1 MKSAHRPELG
11 PPVAAFAA
19 KLREGAPEIPLTD
32 MASLFGAP
40 EELLGVVAGRG
51 PIRFKAETFTN
62 AGPELVLE
70 AGRVELEIPDV
81 LRGRWSVDDE
91 GFLLEFPS
99 GEFAPRA
106 CGKIAF
112 LRKCFELREMRATA
126 GDITLDFGSDLASRR
141 YTF

>member
-1 MKSAHRPELG
+1 MKSAQRPELG

-19 KLREGAPEIPLTD
+19 KLREGVAEIPLTE
-32 MASLFGAP
+32 MAALFGAP
-40 EELLGVVAGRG
+40 EELLGVVAQRG
-51 PIRFKAETFTN
+51 PIKFKEDRFTN

-70 AGRVELEIPDV
+70 AGRVELEIPDI
-81 LRGRWSVDDE
+81 LRGTWSVDDA
-91 GFLLEFPS
+91 GFVLGFPS
-99 GEFAPRA
+99 AEFAPRA

-126 GDITLDFGSDLASRR
+126 SDLVLDFGNDLASRR